1 MISHVTAYTGTDEN
15 PGDYRAFRLRDY
27 KLLPDSTGY
36 LSEIIETVYSAYSGL
51 KKLDLNKLPRLG
63 FSINLPIDFFIEFR
77 YEVSY
82 SKGGAIVETLTYRE
96 GIEEDEEVLSY
107 NKEDGLK
114 LLTENPDIV
123 IDFLTDD
130 LYDLV
135 NTDLDLVIPR
145 IMPKVFDGMVNIKR
159 VEISKKEEVRKG
171 ILSRI
176 SEKFFKVDTDSVDD
190 LLLVKKEICKA
201 LSNSKD
207 CFLVVSEVPKDFIST
222 DVDIIGILDNSDCSL
237 ILDRP
242 TEQEDNFVL
251 LS

>member
-1 MISHVTAYTGTDEN
+1 MISYVTAYTGTDEN

-36 LSEIIETVYSAYSGL
+36 ISEIIETVYSAYSG
-51 KKLDLNKLPRLG
+51 KKRLYLHKLPRLG
-63 FSINLPIDFFIEFR
+63 FSINLPIDIFIEFR
-77 YEVSY
+77 YEVTY
-82 SKGGAIVETLTYRE
+82 KDGTVVETLTCRE
-96 GIEEDEEVLSY
+96 GIEEDEVVLSY

-114 LLTENPDIV
+114 LLTENPDII

-145 IMPKVFDGMVNIKR
+145 IMPKVFDGMVNIKK
-159 VEISKKEEVRKG
+159 VEISKKEEVKKG
-171 ILSRI
+171 FLSRI
-176 SEKFFKVDTDSVDD
+176 SEKFFKVDTDSVDN
-190 LLLVKKEICKA
+190 LLLIKKEICRA

-207 CFLVVSEVPKDFIST
+207 CFLVVSEVPKDFIRT
-222 DVDIIGILDNSDCSL
+222 DVDIIGLLDNSKCSL

>member
-1 MISHVTAYTGTDEN
+1 MISYVTAYTGTDEN

-36 LSEIIETVYSAYSGL
+36 ISEIIETVYSAYSG
-51 KKLDLNKLPRLG
+51 KKRLYLHKLPRLG
-63 FSINLPIDFFIEFR
+63 FSINLPIDIFIEFR
-77 YEVSY
+77 YEVMY
-82 SKGGAIVETLTYRE
+82 KDGTVVETLTCRE
-96 GIEEDEEVLSY
+96 GIEEDEVVLSY

-114 LLTENPDIV
+114 LLTENPDII

-159 VEISKKEEVRKG
+159 VEISKKEKVRKG

-176 SEKFFKVDTDSVDD
+176 SEKFFKVDTDSVDN
-190 LLLVKKEICKA
+190 LLLIKKEICRA

-207 CFLVVSEVPKDFIST
+207 CFLVVSEVPKDFIRT
-222 DVDIIGILDNSDCSL
+222 DVDIIGLLDNSKCSL

>member
-77 YEVSY
+77 YEVTY
-82 SKGGAIVETLTYRE
+82 KDGTVVETLTYRE

-176 SEKFFKVDTDSVDD
+176 IYTVTLHKYIGRVNNFKINNFLFLRHTINLKFILPHIRNYTIDG
-190 LLLVKKEICKA
+190 CKIVN
-201 LSNSKD
+201 LSPN
-207 CFLVVSEVPKDFIST
+207 P
-222 DVDIIGILDNSDCSL
+222 
-237 ILDRP
+237 
-242 TEQEDNFVL
+242 
-251 LS
+251 

>member
-51 KKLDLNKLPRLG
+51 KRLDLNKLPPRG

-207 CFLVVSEVPKDFIST
+207 CFLIVSGVSKDFIST
-222 DVDIIGILDNSDCSL
+222 DVDIIGLLDNSECSL

>member
-1 MISHVTAYTGTDEN
+1 MISYVTAYTGTDEN

-36 LSEIIETVYSAYSGL
+36 ISEIIETVYSAYSR
-51 KKLDLNKLPRLG
+51 KKRLYLHKLPRLG
-63 FSINLPIDFFIEFR
+63 FSIYLPIDIFIEFR
-77 YEVSY
+77 YEVTY
-82 SKGGAIVETLTYRE
+82 KDGTVVETLTCRE

-114 LLTENPDIV
+114 LLTDNPDII

-159 VEISKKEEVRKG
+159 VEISKKEKVRKG

-176 SEKFFKVDTDSVDD
+176 SEKFFKVDTDSVDN
-190 LLLVKKEICKA
+190 LLLIKKEICRA

-207 CFLVVSEVPKDFIST
+207 CFLVVSEVPKDFIRT
-222 DVDIIGILDNSDCSL
+222 DVDIIGLLDNSDCSL

>member
-145 IMPKVFDGMVNIKR
+145 IMPKVFDGMVNIKG
-159 VEISKKEEVRKG
+159 VEISKKEKVRKG

-190 LLLVKKEICKA
+190 LLLRRKYVRPCLIVKI
-201 LSNSKD
+201 
-207 CFLVVSEVPKDFIST
+207 VS
-222 DVDIIGILDNSDCSL
+222 
-237 ILDRP
+237 
-242 TEQEDNFVL
+242 
-251 LS
+251 

>member
-36 LSEIIETVYSAYSGL
+36 LSEIIETVYSAYSG
-51 KKLDLNKLPRLG
+51 KKRLYLHKLPRLG
-63 FSINLPIDFFIEFR
+63 FSINLPIDIFIEFR
-77 YEVSY
+77 YEVMY
-82 SKGGAIVETLTYRE
+82 KDGTVVETLTCRE
-96 GIEEDEEVLSY
+96 GIEEDEVVLSY

-114 LLTENPDIV
+114 LLTENPDII

-159 VEISKKEEVRKG
+159 VEISKKEKVRKG

-176 SEKFFKVDTDSVDD
+176 SEKFFKVDTDSVDN
-190 LLLVKKEICKA
+190 LLLIKKEICRA

-207 CFLVVSEVPKDFIST
+207 CFLVVSEVPKDFIRT
-222 DVDIIGILDNSDCSL
+222 DVDIIGLLDNSKCSL

>member
-77 YEVSY
+77 YEVTY
-82 SKGGAIVETLTYRE
+82 KDGTVVETLTYRE

-114 LLTENPDIV
+114 LLTENPDII

-207 CFLVVSEVPKDFIST
+207 CFLVVSEVPKYFIST
-222 DVDIIGILDNSDCSL
+222 DVDIIGLLDNSECSL

>member
-36 LSEIIETVYSAYSGL
+36 LSEIIETVYSAYSG
-51 KKLDLNKLPRLG
+51 KKRLYLHKLPRLG

-77 YEVSY
+77 YEVTY
-82 SKGGAIVETLTYRE
+82 KDGTVVETLTYRE

-114 LLTENPDIV
+114 LLTENPDII

-159 VEISKKEEVRKG
+159 VEISKKEEVKKG

-176 SEKFFKVDTDSVDD
+176 SEKFFQTGTDSVDN

-207 CFLVVSEVPKDFIST
+207 CFLIVSEVPKDFIST
-222 DVDIIGILDNSDCSL
+222 DVDIIGLLDNSECSL
-237 ILDRP
+237 IIDRP
-242 TEQEDNFVL
+242 TEQEYNFVL

>member
-36 LSEIIETVYSAYSGL
+36 LSEIIETVYSAYSG
-51 KKLDLNKLPRLG
+51 KKRLYLHKLPRLG

-123 IDFLTDD
+123 IDFQIGRTSCR
-130 LYDLV
+130 
-135 NTDLDLVIPR
+135 DLVIPR

-222 DVDIIGILDNSDCSL
+222 DVDIIGLLDNSECSL

>member
-1 MISHVTAYTGTDEN
+1 M
-15 PGDYRAFRLRDY
+15 
-27 KLLPDSTGY
+27 PDSTGY
-36 LSEIIETVYSAYSGL
+36 LSEIIETVYLASIGL

-77 YEVSY
+77 YEVTY
-82 SKGGAIVETLTYRE
+82 KDGTVVETLTYRE

-145 IMPKVFDGMVNIKR
+145 IMPKVFDGMVNIK
-159 VEISKKEEVRKG
+159 G
-171 ILSRI
+171 
-176 SEKFFKVDTDSVDD
+176 
-190 LLLVKKEICKA
+190 
-201 LSNSKD
+201 
-207 CFLVVSEVPKDFIST
+207 
-222 DVDIIGILDNSDCSL
+222 
-237 ILDRP
+237 
-242 TEQEDNFVL
+242 
-251 LS
+251 

>member
-77 YEVSY
+77 YEVTY
-82 SKGGAIVETLTYRE
+82 KDGTVVETLTYRE

-190 LLLVKKEICKA
+190 LLLVKKEICRA

-207 CFLVVSEVPKDFIST
+207 CFLIVSGVSKDFIST
-222 DVDIIGILDNSDCSL
+222 DVDIIGLLDNSECSL

>member
-1 MISHVTAYTGTDEN
+1 MISYVTAYTGTDEN

-36 LSEIIETVYSAYSGL
+36 ISEIIETVYSAYSG
-51 KKLDLNKLPRLG
+51 KKRLYLHKLPRLG
-63 FSINLPIDFFIEFR
+63 FSINLPIDIFIEFR
-77 YEVSY
+77 YEVMY
-82 SKGGAIVETLTYRE
+82 KDGTVVETLTCRE
-96 GIEEDEEVLSY
+96 GIEEDEVVLSY

-114 LLTENPDIV
+114 LLTENPDII

-159 VEISKKEEVRKG
+159 VEISKKEKVRKG

-176 SEKFFKVDTDSVDD
+176 SEKFFKVDTDSVV
-190 LLLVKKEICKA
+190 LIKKEICRA

-207 CFLVVSEVPKDFIST
+207 CFLVVSEVPKDFIRT
-222 DVDIIGILDNSDCSL
+222 DVDIIGLLDNSKCSL

>member
-1 MISHVTAYTGTDEN
+1 MISYVTAYTGTDEN

-36 LSEIIETVYSAYSGL
+36 ISEIIETVYSAYSG
-51 KKLDLNKLPRLG
+51 KKRLYLHKLPRLG
-63 FSINLPIDFFIEFR
+63 FSINLPIDIFIEFR
-77 YEVSY
+77 YEVTY
-82 SKGGAIVETLTYRE
+82 KDGTVVETLTCRE
-96 GIEEDEEVLSY
+96 GIEEDEVVLSY
-107 NKEDGLK
+107 NKGDGLK
-114 LLTENPDIV
+114 LLTENPDII

-159 VEISKKEEVRKG
+159 VEISKKEKVRKG

-176 SEKFFKVDTDSVDD
+176 SEKFFKVDTDSVDN
-190 LLLVKKEICKA
+190 LLLIKKEICRA

-207 CFLVVSEVPKDFIST
+207 CFLVVSEVPKDFIRT
-222 DVDIIGILDNSDCSL
+222 DVDIIGLLDNSKCSL

>member
-159 VEISKKEEVRKG
+159 VEINKKEEVRKG

-190 LLLVKKEICKA
+190 LLLVKKEICRA

-207 CFLVVSEVPKDFIST
+207 CFLIVSGVSKDFIST
-222 DVDIIGILDNSDCSL
+222 DVDIIGLLDNSECSL

>member
-1 MISHVTAYTGTDEN
+1 MISYVTAYTGTDEN

-36 LSEIIETVYSAYSGL
+36 ISEIIETVYSAYSG
-51 KKLDLNKLPRLG
+51 KKRLYLHKLPRLG
-63 FSINLPIDFFIEFR
+63 FSINLPIDIFIEFR
-77 YEVSY
+77 YEVTY
-82 SKGGAIVETLTYRE
+82 KDGTVVETLTCRE
-96 GIEEDEEVLSY
+96 GIEEDEVVLSY

-114 LLTENPDIV
+114 LLTENPDII

-145 IMPKVFDGMVNIKR
+145 IMPKVFDGMVNIKK
-159 VEISKKEEVRKG
+159 VEISKKEEVKKG

-207 CFLVVSEVPKDFIST
+207 CFLVVSEVPKDFIRT
-222 DVDIIGILDNSDCSL
+222 DVDIIGLLDNSKCSL

-242 TEQEDNFVL
+242 TEQEVNFVL

>member
-1 MISHVTAYTGTDEN
+1 M
-15 PGDYRAFRLRDY
+15 
-27 KLLPDSTGY
+27 PDSTGY
-36 LSEIIETVYSAYSGL
+36 LSEIIETVYLASIGL

-77 YEVSY
+77 YEVTY
-82 SKGGAIVETLTYRE
+82 KDGTVVETLTYRE

-190 LLLVKKEICKA
+190 LLLVKKKICRA

-222 DVDIIGILDNSDCSL
+222 DVDIIGLLDNSECSL

>member
-36 LSEIIETVYSAYSGL
+36 LSEIIETVYSAYSG
-51 KKLDLNKLPRLG
+51 KKRLYLHKLPRLG

-77 YEVSY
+77 YEVTY
-82 SKGGAIVETLTYRE
+82 KDGTVVETLTYRE

-222 DVDIIGILDNSDCSL
+222 DVDIIVLLDNSECSL

>member
-1 MISHVTAYTGTDEN
+1 MISYVTAYTGTDEN

-36 LSEIIETVYSAYSGL
+36 ISEIIETVYSAYSG
-51 KKLDLNKLPRLG
+51 KKRLYLHKLPRLG
-63 FSINLPIDFFIEFR
+63 FSINLPIDIFIEFR
-77 YEVSY
+77 YEVTY
-82 SKGGAIVETLTYRE
+82 KDGTVVETLTCRE
-96 GIEEDEEVLSY
+96 GIEEDEVVLSY

-114 LLTENPDIV
+114 LLTENPDII

-159 VEISKKEEVRKG
+159 VEISKKEEVKKG
-171 ILSRI
+171 FLSRI
-176 SEKFFKVDTDSVDD
+176 SEKFFKVDTDSVDN
-190 LLLVKKEICKA
+190 LLLIKKEICRA

-207 CFLVVSEVPKDFIST
+207 CFLVVSEVPKDFIRT
-222 DVDIIGILDNSDCSL
+222 DVDIIGLLDNSKCSL